1 MDPKDKNS
9 KQTRRCG
16 NFLVAVEMQSFESF
30 RSSDNVTLEPF
41 LSNSKKKVTK

>member
-30 RSSDNVTLEPF
+30 RSNTNFIFEPWLTNF
-41 LSNSKKKVTK
+41 KIKVIK

>member
-9 KQTRRCG
+9 KQTRLCG

-30 RSSDNVTLEPF
+30 RSSDNFTFEPWLTNF
-41 LSNSKKKVTK
+41 KIKVIK